1 MINRPL
7 SRLLALTAA
16 LVATLAVLVAA
27 GPPPTA
33 AATRP
38 PRVFRDLAY
47 APAQPPGGRGHLLDL
62 YLPAESV
69 TSPRPL
75 LIVMGGSGWLADD
88 GKGYA
93 PALVPYFTSHGFV
106 VAGVSTRS
114 SLQATFPAQVDDVQA
129 AVRWLR
135 ANAGRYEFDPD
146 RIAVLG
152 DSSGGW
158 TALMAGFTGT
168 GVRAVVDLYAPID
181 FGQMDAHMLPGAC
194 PSLNQVFH
202 LDACHASALSP
213 ESSLLG
219 CPILTCPTRVAAAN
233 PIGRL
238 TPAAPPVLI
247 IHGTEDGLVPLHQ
260 SDLLFD
266 ALAAAAVPTTYYTVP
281 GVGHNRDIVAPSHA
295 RATVRHVGAPLTP
308 DAPHPTY
315 EAIESFLR
323 AAFTRPAAPCAPRGV
338 CAGS

>member
-16 LVATLAVLVAA
+16 LVATLTVLVAA

-38 PRVFRDLAY
+38 PRVFRELAY
-47 APAQPPGGRGHLLDL
+47 APAQPAGTRGHLLDL
-62 YLPAESV
+62 YLPAESA
-69 TSPRPL
+69 TAPHPL

-114 SLQATFPAQVDDVQA
+114 SQQALFPAQVNDVQA
-129 AVRWLR
+129 AIRWLR
-135 ANAGRYEFDPD
+135 AHAARYEFDPD

-194 PSLNQVFH
+194 SSFNAAFH
-202 LDACHASALSP
+202 LDACHASPLSP

-219 CPILTCPTRVAAAN
+219 CPILTCPARVAAAD
-233 PIGRL
+233 PIARL

-260 SDLLFD
+260 SELLFD
-266 ALAAAAVPTTYYTVP
+266 ALTTAAVPTTFYTVP
-281 GVGHNRDIVAPSHA
+281 GVGHNRDIVSPDHAP
-295 RATVRHVGAPLTP
+295 ATVRHVGKPLTA
-308 DAPHPTY
+308 DADHPTY
-315 EAIESFLR
+315 AVIESFVR
-323 AAFTRPAAPCAPRGV
+323 AASGLPGR
-338 CAGS
+338 